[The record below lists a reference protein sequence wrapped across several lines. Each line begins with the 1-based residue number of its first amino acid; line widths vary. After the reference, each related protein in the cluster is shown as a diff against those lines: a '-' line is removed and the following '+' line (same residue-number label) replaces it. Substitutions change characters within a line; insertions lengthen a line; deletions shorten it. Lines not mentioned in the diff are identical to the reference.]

1 MAGTKQNRLGSPG
14 PAREETTPANG
25 SRQVDAYEEDWYRS
39 LRALAESRSLLG
51 EDEPA
56 EDQSTTEETADA
68 GDLEGTPEAAEVEP
82 TTSAVTASPAE
93 EPETTPISDEA
104 TEVRTALLQDPPV
117 EAAPDPPEATA
128 PLAPLA
134 PPVDRARERRDEITE
149 LASRAIGEPEGVR
162 LAALALDPDP
172 DVRQQAL
179 ATLSGNIEHVE
190 ETTITRALDDPVDE
204 VRAAAVRLASELG
217 QSCLPHLARLV
228 GARRWPLTQR
238 TTLEVLPGVFASQ
251 AVDTAHLDQILEAVG
266 QLDPG
271 PDNEEQT
278 LLDVLGR
285 AIGTE
290 ELVASL
296 EGPDPAR
303 LGAVR
308 LLAADRS
315 NAVLRTLAAM
325 ASDPVEEIRNRATRA
340 ADEIRTDPAPSGTET
355 SPPVRPVAAQTEQL
369 DRVASLALSLSD
381 PDGSVRHLALSGLG
395 GVDRA
400 TVLAWVRQAVGSQ
413 DQTIAM
419 AAIVTTAVLGLS
431 EAAADALSRAA
442 DLARRDRQHF
452 LEQLASC
459 GVETERLAG
468 LLPSVEEPRRPEAIG
483 KMWDLLGPESLPAIR
498 GFLDDPSVASRLAAV
513 EALGRSEDAGSTP
526 LVTTV
531 FRRDVSPIVRA
542 AAIRAAAR
550 LGGSDAVSPIRDALT
565 DPDPDV
571 RVAAVDA
578 LSQHGEEEASGPLM
592 EALSD
597 TDERVR
603 RTAAHHLALTRSGDH
618 EVVWQALLRLPP
630 ESRVQLIETFER
642 ANPGALSG
650 HALEALR
657 SLDHD
662 ERLLAAEV
670 VGWGFGQACV
680 EAAIH
685 ALLDPSAA
693 VRRAATDALARLR
706 DPSAAGAL
714 GKALGDPDP
723 DVRLG
728 VVRALGVIDDES
740 VLGFLVSALSDP
752 DTRVRQAASEV
763 LTEWSSPAVAKRLAG
778 VLAVPALRG
787 PASDLLTRMGPTCVE
802 LLIDVLLQQHAGVA
816 PTVGEL
822 LGRIV
827 GLDELISRLDS
838 VDPERRLRAVE
849 AVGAIGG
856 EDVIGALIRTLSD
869 PDERIRLRSA
879 QLLGA
884 LGGAGTIEALRGAL
898 GDPVP
903 SVQAAVE
910 ESLSRMPGQAFA
922 SGM

>member
-1 MAGTKQNRLGSPG
+1 MP
-14 PAREETTPANG
+14 
-25 SRQVDAYEEDWYRS
+25 
-39 LRALAESRSLLG
+39 
-51 EDEPA
+51 
-56 EDQSTTEETADA
+56 TA
-68 GDLEGTPEAAEVEP
+68 P
-82 TTSAVTASPAE
+82 
-93 EPETTPISDEA
+93 
-104 TEVRTALLQDPPV
+104 LQDPLV
-117 EAAPDPPEATA
+117 EAAPRPPEATA
-128 PLAPLA
+128 PLPPLA
-134 PPVDRARERRDEITE
+134 PPVDRAQERRDELTA
-149 LASRAIGEPEGVR
+149 LASTTIGEPEAVR

-172 DVRQQAL
+172 EVRQQAL
-179 ATLSGNIEHVE
+179 ATLSGNIEHVD

-204 VRAAAVRLASELG
+204 VRAAAVRLASEVG

-238 TTLEVLPGVFASQ
+238 TTLEVLPDVFASQ
-251 AVDTAHLDQILEAVG
+251 AVDTANLDQILEAVG
-266 QLDPG
+266 QLEPG
-271 PDNEEQT
+271 PDDEEQA
-278 LLDVLGR
+278 LLDPLGR

-308 LLAADRS
+308 LLAGDRS
-315 NAVLRTLAAM
+315 DAVLRALAAM

-340 ADEIRTDPAPSGTET
+340 AEEMRTDPAPSGTET
-355 SPPVRPVAAQTEQL
+355 SPAARPVAAQVPAQTEQL

-431 EAAADALSRAA
+431 EAAADALHRAA

-468 LLPSVEEPRRPEAIG
+468 LLPSVEEPRRPEAISR
-483 KMWDLLGPESLPAIR
+483 MWDLLGPESLPAIR

-513 EALGRSEDAGSTP
+513 EALGRSEDASSAP

-550 LGGSDAVSPIRDALT
+550 LGGSAAVSPIRDALT

-571 RVAAVDA
+571 RVAAVEA

-597 TDERVR
+597 ADERVR

-630 ESRVQLIETFER
+630 ESRAQLIETFER

-650 HALEALR
+650 PALEALR

-706 DPSAAGAL
+706 DPSASGAL

-802 LLIDVLLQQHAGVA
+802 LLIDVLLQQHPGVA

-827 GLDELISRLDS
+827 GLAELISRLDS

-856 EDVIGALIRTLSD
+856 EDVIEALIRTLSD

-884 LGGAGTIEALRGAL
+884 LDGAGVIEALRGAL

-910 ESLSRMPGQAFA
+910 ESLSRMPGQALP